1 MKRVAIVGAGEI
13 GASVA
18 RALAEHEIVR
28 EVRLIDQSSLVAS
41 GKALDITQSGPI
53 EGSDTRVTGAPD
65 LDAVVGA
72 DVVVIADRHGAA
84 GEWTGAE
91 ATALLQ
97 RLLPLSGRSPLVA
110 AGPRY
115 SDLLRIAHRELGV
128 DPKRLIGSAAE
139 AIAAAARALTGAASG
154 ASPVDVSVP
163 VLGAPERWVF
173 GWTDARIALGPASAQ
188 LAPVALARI
197 EAHVAA
203 SWPPG
208 PYALG
213 SAAASV
219 IRTIVHGRLR
229 QLTVFTPVE
238 HALDI
243 RRAIVA
249 VPASLDAG
257 GVRAVQWPALSA
269 RERVLLDGALSG

>member
-1 MKRVAIVGAGEI
+1 M
-13 GASVA
+13 
-18 RALAEHEIVR
+18 
-28 EVRLIDQSSLVAS
+28 
-41 GKALDITQSGPI
+41 
-53 EGSDTRVTGAPD
+53 
-65 LDAVVGA
+65 
-72 DVVVIADRHGAA
+72 
-84 GEWTGAE
+84 
-91 ATALLQ
+91 
-97 RLLPLSGRSPLVA
+97 
-110 AGPRY
+110 
-115 SDLLRIAHRELGV
+115 RIAYRELGV

-139 AIAAAARALTGAASG
+139 AMASAARALTGARSG
-154 ASPVDVSVP
+154 TSPADVSVP
-163 VLGAPERWVF
+163 ILGIPERWVF
-173 GWTDARIALGPASAQ
+173 GWSDARIGLGPVTAR
-188 LAPVALARI
+188 LTPVALTKI

-219 IRTIVHGRLR
+219 IRTIAHGRLR

-249 VPASLDAG
+249 VPVSLDAS

-269 RERVLLDGALSG
+269 RERVVLDGALSG